1 MSALCVLDID
11 DTLIRL
17 LMAYYRPSMFDGY
30 KGRFAPLVSGT
41 YLQSLTGTPFSDVE
55 RWSELVAAD
64 GNATYVVGEV
74 TVIQERPLIVRYND
88 VSTVWWIQGQD
99 QLDKLF
105 DYLKA
110 SSFYRVAL
118 WTLGTFHHA
127 QRIRIVLTRMFKLPR
142 DFFLFVWDM
151 KDVVDVDYTKDLN
164 QVYEIFPDYRPHNTF
179 LIDDN
184 ENNIYHSRNYR
195 NGMLM
200 PPFGTHDIMSRVV
213 VTLTHLQ
220 DVYMKHQTDPV
231 WMAQPLL
238 TKDKILMIYERVQRS
253 TLTSSTLVAISDD
266 DTIARIARDV
276 IDAIISDLKT
286 TNSDS
291 EQVGE

>member
-17 LMAYYRPSMFDGY
+17 LMAYNRPSMLFDGY
-30 KGRFAPLVSGT
+30 KGKFEPLVSGI

-55 RWSELVAAD
+55 RWPELVATEAD
-64 GNATYVVGEV
+64 ADRMYVVGAV
-74 TVIQERPLIVRYND
+74 TVVHQRPLIVRYND

-105 DYLKA
+105 DYFKA

-118 WTLGTFHHA
+118 WTLGTWSHA
-127 QRIRIVLTRMFKLPR
+127 HRISIVLTRLFNLPR

-151 KDVVDVDYTKDLN
+151 TDVVDVDYTKDLN
-164 QVYEIFPDYRPHNTF
+164 QVYDIFPGYRSHNTF

-184 ENNIYHSRNYR
+184 EKNIYHSRNYH

-200 PPFGTHDIMSRVV
+200 PPFGTPHIIPRMIKVLTKIEEIFKANASDPKWMS
-213 VTLTHLQ
+213 
-220 DVYMKHQTDPV
+220 
-231 WMAQPLL
+231 QPLL
-238 TKDKILMIYERVQRS
+238 STDKLQVLMDSVRYDDANIETSTKNIE
-253 TLTSSTLVAISDD
+253 A
-266 DTIARIARDV
+266 
-276 IDAIISDLKT
+276 
-286 TNSDS
+286 
-291 EQVGE
+291 

>member
-1 MSALCVLDID
+1 MSTILCVLDID

-17 LMAYYRPSMFDGY
+17 LMVYYRPSIYDGY
-30 KGRFAPLVSGT
+30 KGRFAPIAPGT
-41 YLQSLTGTPFSDVE
+41 HLQSLTGTPFSDVE

-88 VSTVWWIQGQD
+88 VSTVWWIQGQVS
-99 QLDKLF
+99 LDKLF
-105 DYLKA
+105 DYFKA

-127 QRIRIVLTRMFKLPR
+127 QRIRIVLTRLFKLPR

-164 QVYEIFPDYRPHNTF
+164 QVYEMFPDYRSHNTF

-184 ENNIYHSRNYR
+184 VDNIYHSRNYC

-200 PPFGTHDIMSRVV
+200 PAFGTPGIMSRVV

-220 DVYMKHQTDPV
+220 DVYMKHKDDPV
-231 WMAQPLL
+231 WMSRPLL
-238 TKDKILMIYERVQRS
+238 TKEKIQV
-253 TLTSSTLVAISDD
+253 ISQMNQTFDD

>member
-1 MSALCVLDID
+1 MSILCVLDID

-17 LMAYYRPSMFDGY
+17 LMVYYRPSIYDGY
-30 KGRFAPLVSGT
+30 KGRFAPIAPGT
-41 YLQSLTGTPFSDVE
+41 HLQSLTGTPFSDVE

-88 VSTVWWIQGQD
+88 ASTVWWIQGQVS
-99 QLDKLF
+99 LDKLF
-105 DYLKA
+105 DYFKA

-127 QRIRIVLTRMFKLPR
+127 QRISIVLTRLFKLPR

-164 QVYEIFPDYRPHNTF
+164 QVYEMFPDYRSHNTV

-184 ENNIYHSRNYR
+184 GDNIYHIRNYQ

-200 PPFGTHDIMSRVV
+200 PAFGTPGIMSRVV

-220 DVYMKHQTDPV
+220 DVYMKHKDDPV
-231 WMAQPLL
+231 WMSRPLL
-238 TKDKILMIYERVQRS
+238 TKEKIQV
-253 TLTSSTLVAISDD
+253 ISQMNQTFDD

-276 IDAIISDLKT
+276 IDAIISNLKLVL
-286 TNSDS
+286 DS
-291 EQVGE
+291 EQAGE